1 MISITVRFYRAKY
14 RFGGIRERVPLRGRS
29 LEDLEPQVCAMIKL
43 VVIAV
48 ALLATMVIVRASML
62 DAPARVPVRASAID
76 IREMTIRSKL
86 PESAPY
92 DAF

>member
-1 MISITVRFYRAKY
+1 
-14 RFGGIRERVPLRGRS
+14 
-29 LEDLEPQVCAMIKL
+29 MIKL

-62 DAPARVPVRASAID
+62 AAPARVPVRASSAID